1 LRSILLAF
9 ERELI
14 GKQVVSFSSYWDEGA
29 AEEAAMPSELAVKQ
43 AAMHRD
49 GGRGVVQ
56 GDRRAFRFGMRQS
69 KVFRASMFRIPASI
83 QRMDRKGGQGISENS
98 E

>member
-1 LRSILLAF
+1 MRSILLAF

-29 AEEAAMPSELAVKQ
+29 AEDAAMPSELGGQ
-43 AAMHRD
+43 ASRD
-49 GGRGVVQ
+49 GGREVVQ

-69 KVFRASMFRIPASI
+69 RVFRASIFRIPAST